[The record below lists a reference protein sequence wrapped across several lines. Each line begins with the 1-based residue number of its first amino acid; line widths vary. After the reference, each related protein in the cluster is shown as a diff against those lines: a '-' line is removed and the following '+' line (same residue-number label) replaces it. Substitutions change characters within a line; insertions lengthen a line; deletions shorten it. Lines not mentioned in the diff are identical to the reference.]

1 VTEAEPLHHD
11 RYPFDRTSAS
21 SDFDELSRVVEP
33 LRTVSKV
40 EPPAP
45 LSSFMA
51 GLRKT
56 REAVR
61 DRIARL
67 LGRPRIDQNL
77 LEELEE
83 TLITADLGM
92 PTVRRLLDA
101 IPPSLTEP
109 AELLPFLKQQV
120 AVVLSVAEAAST
132 PPVRPRVVLMVGVN
146 GVGKTTTIGKL
157 AHRATREG
165 QRVLLGAADTFRAA
179 AIEQLQIWGGRAG
192 AEVVAHQPGG
202 DPAAVVFDA
211 LQAAQARGMDLLLV
225 DTAGRL
231 HTKKNLMEELK
242 KIQRTVAKNLPG
254 APHETLLVLDATT
267 GLNAAVQAREFH
279 QAIGITG
286 LIITKLDGTAKGGAV
301 IGIVSELQTPIRY
314 VGLGEGIDDLQ
325 PFSPSAFA
333 AALFTTDT

>member
-1 VTEAEPLHHD
+1 MADSPTLFS
-11 RYPFDRTSAS
+11 PFLT
-21 SDFDELSRVVEP
+21 
-33 LRTVSKV
+33 
-40 EPPAP
+40 
-45 LSSFMA
+45 

-56 REAVR
+56 REAIA
-61 DRIARL
+61 DRIAQL
-67 LGRPRIDQNL
+67 LGRPRIDQKL

-101 IPPSLTEP
+101 IPPSMTDP
-109 AELLPFLKQQV
+109 GELLRFLEEQV
-120 AVVLSVAEAAST
+120 ALLLSVPERSAT
-132 PPVRPRVVLMVGVN
+132 PGGCPQVVLMAGVN
-146 GVGKTTTIGKL
+146 GVGKTTTIAKL
-157 AHRATREG
+157 AHRATRQG
-165 QRVLLGAADTFRAA
+165 QRVLLAAGDTFRAA
-179 AIEQLQIWGGRAG
+179 AIEQLQIWGKRAG
-192 AEVVAHQPGG
+192 AEVIAHQPGG

-211 LQAAQARGMDLLLV
+211 LQAAQAREVDLLLI

-242 KIQRTVAKNLPG
+242 KIQRIVAKNLPG
-254 APHETLLVLDATT
+254 APHETLLMLDATT

-301 IGIVSELQTPIRY
+301 VGIVAELQIPVRY
-314 VGLGEGIDDLQ
+314 VGLGEGIEDLQ

-333 AALFTTDT
+333 AALFTADT

>member
-1 VTEAEPLHHD
+1 MVDHPALFS
-11 RYPFDRTSAS
+11 PF
-21 SDFDELSRVVEP
+21 V
-33 LRTVSKV
+33 
-40 EPPAP
+40 
-45 LSSFMA
+45 A

-56 REAVR
+56 REAIA

-67 LGRPRIDQNL
+67 LGRPRIDESL

-101 IPPSLTEP
+101 IPSSMIDP
-109 AELLPFLKQQV
+109 AELLRFLEQQV
-120 AVVLSVAEAAST
+120 AALLSVPETSTTSGRPHVVLTA
-132 PPVRPRVVLMVGVN
+132 GVN
-146 GVGKTTTIGKL
+146 GVGKTTTLGKL

-165 QRVLLGAADTFRAA
+165 QRVLLAAGDTFRAA
-179 AIEQLQIWGGRAG
+179 AIEQLQIWGKRAG
-192 AEVVAHQPGG
+192 AEVIAHQPGG

-211 LQAAQARGMDLLLV
+211 LQAAQARGVDLLLI

-242 KIQRTVAKNLPG
+242 KIQRIVAKNLPG
-254 APHETLLVLDATT
+254 APHETLLILDATT
-267 GLNAAVQAREFH
+267 GLNATVQAREFH

-286 LIITKLDGTAKGGAV
+286 LILTKLDGTAKGGAV
-301 IGIVSELQTPIRY
+301 VGIITELQIPVRY
-314 VGLGEGIDDLQ
+314 VGLGERIEDLQ

-333 AALFTTDT
+333 AAFFTADT

>member
-1 VTEAEPLHHD
+1 MADYPALFSPFVT
-11 RYPFDRTSAS
+11 
-21 SDFDELSRVVEP
+21 
-33 LRTVSKV
+33 
-40 EPPAP
+40 
-45 LSSFMA
+45 

-56 REAVR
+56 REAIA

-67 LGRPRIDQNL
+67 LGRPRIDQEL

-101 IPPSLTEP
+101 IPASMIDP
-109 AELLPFLKQQV
+109 AELLRFLEQQV
-120 AVVLSVAEAAST
+120 ATLLSVPETSTTLGRPHVVLTA
-132 PPVRPRVVLMVGVN
+132 GVN
-146 GVGKTTTIGKL
+146 GVGKTTTIAKL

-165 QRVLLGAADTFRAA
+165 QRVLLAAGDTFRAA
-179 AIEQLQIWGGRAG
+179 AIEQLHIWGKRAG
-192 AEVVAHQPGG
+192 AEVIAHQPGG

-211 LQAAQARGMDLLLV
+211 LQAAQARGVDLLLI

-242 KIQRTVAKNLPG
+242 KIQRIVAKNLPG
-254 APHETLLVLDATT
+254 APHETLLILDATT
-267 GLNAAVQAREFH
+267 GLNATVQAREFH

-286 LIITKLDGTAKGGAV
+286 LILAKLDGTAKGGAV
-301 IGIVSELQTPIRY
+301 VGIVTELQIPVRY
-314 VGLGEGIDDLQ
+314 VGLGEGISDLQ

-333 AALFTTDT
+333 AALFTVDI

>member
-1 VTEAEPLHHD
+1 MAD
-11 RYPFDRTSAS
+11 YSFDR
-21 SDFDELSRVVEP
+21 

-40 EPPAP
+40 EPPALFSP
-45 LSSFMA
+45 FVA

-56 REAVR
+56 REAIA
-61 DRIARL
+61 DRITRL

-101 IPPSLTEP
+101 IPASMIDP
-109 AELLPFLKQQV
+109 AELLRFLEQQV
-120 AVVLSVAEAAST
+120 ATLLSVPETSTALGRPHVVLTA
-132 PPVRPRVVLMVGVN
+132 GVN
-146 GVGKTTTIGKL
+146 GVGKTTTIAKL

-165 QRVLLGAADTFRAA
+165 QRVLLAAGDTFRAA
-179 AIEQLQIWGGRAG
+179 AIEQLHIWGKRAG
-192 AEVVAHQPGG
+192 AEVIAHQPGG

-211 LQAAQARGMDLLLV
+211 LQAAQARGVDLLLI

-242 KIQRTVAKNLPG
+242 KIQRIVAKNLPG
-254 APHETLLVLDATT
+254 APHETLLILDATT
-267 GLNAAVQAREFH
+267 GLNATVQAREFH

-286 LIITKLDGTAKGGAV
+286 LILAKLDGTAKGGV
-301 IGIVSELQTPIRY
+301 LVGIVTELQIPVRY
-314 VGLGEGIDDLQ
+314 VGLGEGITDLQ

-333 AALFTTDT
+333 AALFTVDI

>member
-1 VTEAEPLHHD
+1 MADSPTLFS
-11 RYPFDRTSAS
+11 PFLT
-21 SDFDELSRVVEP
+21 
-33 LRTVSKV
+33 
-40 EPPAP
+40 
-45 LSSFMA
+45 

-56 REAVR
+56 REAIA
-61 DRIARL
+61 DRITQL
-67 LGRPRIDQNL
+67 LGRPRIDQKL

-101 IPPSLTEP
+101 IPASMTDP
-109 AELLPFLKQQV
+109 AELLRFLKQQV
-120 AVVLSVAEAAST
+120 ALLLSVAERST
-132 PPVRPRVVLMVGVN
+132 TPSGCPQVVLMAGVN
-146 GVGKTTTIGKL
+146 GVGKTTTIAKL
-157 AHRATREG
+157 AHRATRQG
-165 QRVLLGAADTFRAA
+165 QRVLLAAGDTFRAA
-179 AIEQLQIWGGRAG
+179 AIEQLQIWGKRAG
-192 AEVVAHQPGG
+192 AEVIAHQPGG

-211 LQAAQARGMDLLLV
+211 LQAAQARGVDLLLI

-242 KIQRTVAKNLPG
+242 KIQRTVAKSLPG
-254 APHETLLVLDATT
+254 APHETLLMLDATT

-301 IGIVSELQTPIRY
+301 VGIVAELQIPVRY
-314 VGLGEGIDDLQ
+314 VGLGEGIEDLQ

-333 AALFTTDT
+333 AALFTADT

>member
-1 VTEAEPLHHD
+1 MAD
-11 RYPFDRTSAS
+11 YPALFSP
-21 SDFDELSRVVEP
+21 FV
-33 LRTVSKV
+33 
-40 EPPAP
+40 
-45 LSSFMA
+45 A

-56 REAVR
+56 REAIA

-67 LGRPRIDQNL
+67 LGHPRIDESL

-101 IPPSLTEP
+101 IPPSMIDP
-109 AELLPFLKQQV
+109 AELLRFLEQQV
-120 AVVLSVAEAAST
+120 AALLSVPETSTTSGRPHVVLTA
-132 PPVRPRVVLMVGVN
+132 GVN
-146 GVGKTTTIGKL
+146 GVGKTTTLGKL

-165 QRVLLGAADTFRAA
+165 QRVLLAAGDTFRAA
-179 AIEQLQIWGGRAG
+179 AIEQLQIWGKRAG
-192 AEVVAHQPGG
+192 AEVIAHQPGG

-211 LQAAQARGMDLLLV
+211 LQAAQARGVDLLLI

-242 KIQRTVAKNLPG
+242 KIQRIVAKNLPG
-254 APHETLLVLDATT
+254 APHETLLILDATT
-267 GLNAAVQAREFH
+267 GLNATVQAREFH

-286 LIITKLDGTAKGGAV
+286 LILTKLDGTAKGGAV
-301 IGIVSELQTPIRY
+301 VGIITELQIPVRY
-314 VGLGEGIDDLQ
+314 VGLGERIEDLQ

-333 AALFTTDT
+333 AAFFTADT

>member
-1 VTEAEPLHHD
+1 M
-11 RYPFDRTSAS
+11 
-21 SDFDELSRVVEP
+21 
-33 LRTVSKV
+33 SKV
-40 EPPAP
+40 EPPALFSP
-45 LSSFMA
+45 FVA

-56 REAVR
+56 REAIA
-61 DRIARL
+61 DRITRL

-101 IPPSLTEP
+101 IPASMIDP
-109 AELLPFLKQQV
+109 AELLRFLEHQV
-120 AVVLSVAEAAST
+120 ATLLSVSETSTTLGRPHVVLTA
-132 PPVRPRVVLMVGVN
+132 GVN
-146 GVGKTTTIGKL
+146 GVGKTTTIAKL

-165 QRVLLGAADTFRAA
+165 QRVLLAAGDTFRAA
-179 AIEQLQIWGGRAG
+179 AIEQLHIWGKRAG
-192 AEVVAHQPGG
+192 AEVIAHQPGG

-211 LQAAQARGMDLLLV
+211 LQAAQARGVDLLLI

-242 KIQRTVAKNLPG
+242 KIQRIVAKNLPG
-254 APHETLLVLDATT
+254 APHETLLILDATT
-267 GLNAAVQAREFH
+267 GLNATVQAREFH

-286 LIITKLDGTAKGGAV
+286 LILAKLDGTAKGGV
-301 IGIVSELQTPIRY
+301 LVGIVTELQIPVRY
-314 VGLGEGIDDLQ
+314 VGLGEGITDLQ

-333 AALFTTDT
+333 AALFTVDI

>member
-1 VTEAEPLHHD
+1 MAD
-11 RYPFDRTSAS
+11 YPALFSPFFT
-21 SDFDELSRVVEP
+21 
-33 LRTVSKV
+33 
-40 EPPAP
+40 
-45 LSSFMA
+45 

-61 DRIARL
+61 DGIARL
-67 LGRPRIDQNL
+67 LGRPRIDEDL

-101 IPPSLTEP
+101 IPPSMIDP
-109 AELLPFLKQQV
+109 AELLPFLEQQV
-120 AVVLSVAEAAST
+120 TVLLSVPET
-132 PPVRPRVVLMVGVN
+132 PTTPVHPRVVLTIGVN
-146 GVGKTTTIGKL
+146 GVGKTTTIAKL
-157 AHRATREG
+157 AYRATREG
-165 QRVLLGAADTFRAA
+165 QRVLLAAGDTFRAA
-179 AIEQLQIWGGRAG
+179 AIEQLQIWGKRAG

-211 LQAAQARGMDLLLV
+211 LQAAQAREMDLLLI

-242 KIQRTVAKNLPG
+242 KIQRIVAKNLPG
-254 APHETLLVLDATT
+254 APHETLLMLDATT

-286 LIITKLDGTAKGGAV
+286 LIMTKLDGTAKGGAV
-301 IGIVSELQTPIRY
+301 VGIVTELQIPVRY
-314 VGLGEGIDDLQ
+314 VGLGEGIEDLE

-333 AALFTTDT
+333 AALFTADT

>member
-1 VTEAEPLHHD
+1 MAD
-11 RYPFDRTSAS
+11 YPALFSPFLT
-21 SDFDELSRVVEP
+21 
-33 LRTVSKV
+33 
-40 EPPAP
+40 
-45 LSSFMA
+45 

-56 REAVR
+56 REAIA

-67 LGRPRIDQNL
+67 LGRPRIDESL

-101 IPPSLTEP
+101 IPPSMTDP
-109 AELLPFLKQQV
+109 AELLRFLEQQV
-120 AVVLSVAEAAST
+120 ALLLSVPETST
-132 PPVRPRVVLMVGVN
+132 TPGRPQVVLMAGVN
-146 GVGKTTTIGKL
+146 GVGKTTTIAKL
-157 AHRATREG
+157 AHRATRQG
-165 QRVLLGAADTFRAA
+165 QRVLLAAGDTFRAA
-179 AIEQLQIWGGRAG
+179 AIEQLQIWGRRAG

-211 LQAAQARGMDLLLV
+211 LQAAQARGVDLLLI

-242 KIQRTVAKNLPG
+242 KIQRIVAKNLPG
-254 APHETLLVLDATT
+254 APHETLLILDATT
-267 GLNAAVQAREFH
+267 GLNATVQAREFH

-286 LIITKLDGTAKGGAV
+286 LILTKLDGTAKGGAV
-301 IGIVSELQTPIRY
+301 VGIITELQIPVRY
-314 VGLGEGIDDLQ
+314 VGLGERIEDLQ

-333 AALFTTDT
+333 AAFFTADT

>member
-1 VTEAEPLHHD
+1 PALFS
-11 RYPFDRTSAS
+11 PF
-21 SDFDELSRVVEP
+21 V
-33 LRTVSKV
+33 
-40 EPPAP
+40 
-45 LSSFMA
+45 A

-56 REAVR
+56 REAIA
-61 DRIARL
+61 DRITRL

-101 IPPSLTEP
+101 IPASMIDP
-109 AELLPFLKQQV
+109 AELLRFLEQQV
-120 AVVLSVAEAAST
+120 ATLLSVPETSTTLGRPHVVLTA
-132 PPVRPRVVLMVGVN
+132 GVN
-146 GVGKTTTIGKL
+146 GVGKTTTIAKL

-165 QRVLLGAADTFRAA
+165 QRVLLAAGDTFRAA
-179 AIEQLQIWGGRAG
+179 AIEQLHIWGKRAG
-192 AEVVAHQPGG
+192 AEVIAHQPGG

-211 LQAAQARGMDLLLV
+211 LQAAQARGVDLLLI

-242 KIQRTVAKNLPG
+242 KIQRIVAKNLPG
-254 APHETLLVLDATT
+254 APHETLLILDATT
-267 GLNAAVQAREFH
+267 GLNATVQAREFH

-286 LIITKLDGTAKGGAV
+286 LILAKLDGTAKGGAV
-301 IGIVSELQTPIRY
+301 VGIVTELQIPVRY
-314 VGLGEGIDDLQ
+314 VGLGEGITDLQ

-333 AALFTTDT
+333 AALFTVDI